1 MIKMD
6 DDSIIYDTSIYDSP
20 ALSSA
25 LMLSPIYA
33 VNSWNEWD
41 PLEEVIVGRLDG
53 AVVPPFHVSVTYNRP
68 HWTSWLH
75 RLTAGRRYP
84 QWMVRRAQTELD
96 GFVRMLEAEGVR
108 VRRPELIDQRRR
120 IRTPLWS
127 SRGFCL
133 ACPRDL
139 YLVVGDEII
148 ETPTCWRSRHFE
160 GDAYRTLFKEYST
173 NGARWTAA
181 PRPQLPDELFDASY
195 RVPEPGETIRYIT
208 NEFEPVFDAADIAR
222 CGRDLFITRS
232 NVTNEAGIRWLRRH
246 LGERGLRVHELES
259 RCNRP
264 AHIDTTFVPLAPG
277 KVLVNPDFIDVDRL
291 PSILKRW
298 DVLIAPRPDPV
309 DDLMAK
315 FSMCSPWT
323 SINVLMLDHRHVV
336 VEASQPTLHRSLKD
350 WGFEPL
356 PLPFLAYGPFG
367 GAFHCAT
374 LDTRRQGGLEHYF

>member
-1 MIKMD
+1 MND
-6 DDSIIYDTSIYDSP
+6 ATVIYDRSAVASALTSIAASP
-20 ALSSA
+20 
-25 LMLSPIYA
+25 

-53 AVVPPFHVSVTYNRP
+53 AVVPPFHVSVTYNRR
-68 HWTSWLH
+68 HSTSWLH
-75 RLTAGRRYP
+75 RLVAGRCYP

-96 GFVRMLEAEGVR
+96 GFVRLLEAEGVR
-108 VRRPELIDQRRR
+108 VRRPEVIDQRRR
-120 IRTPLWS
+120 VRTPLWS

-160 GDAYRTLFKEYST
+160 GDAYRKLFKEYFAD
-173 NGARWTAA
+173 GARWTAA

-232 NVTNEAGIRWLRRH
+232 NVTNEAGISWLRRH

-264 AHIDTTFVPLAPG
+264 MHIDTTFVPLGPG
-277 KVLVNPDFIDVDRL
+277 RVLINPDYIDVDRL
-291 PSILKRW
+291 PPILKRW
-298 DVLIAPRPDPV
+298 DVLTAPRPAPV

-323 SINVLMLDHRHVV
+323 SINVLMLDPRRVV
-336 VEASQPTLHRSLKD
+336 VEASQPILHRALKD

-374 LDTRRQGGLEHYF
+374 LDTRRRGALDNDF

>member
-1 MIKMD
+1 MHD
-6 DDSIIYDTSIYDSP
+6 VSVIYERP

-25 LMLSPIYA
+25 LMSSAACP

-53 AVVPPFHVSVTYNRP
+53 AVVPPFHVSVTCNRP
-68 HWTSWLH
+68 HSTSWLH
-75 RLTAGRRYP
+75 RWVAGRRYP

-96 GFVRMLEAEGVR
+96 GFVRVLEAEGVY
-108 VRRPELIDQRRR
+108 VRRPEPIDQRRR
-120 IRTPLWS
+120 VHTRLWS

-133 ACPRDL
+133 ACPPDL

-160 GDAYRTLFKEYST
+160 GDAYRTLFKEYFA

-181 PRPQLPDELFDASY
+181 PRPQLPDELFDADY
-195 RVPEPGETIRYIT
+195 RVPEPGEPIRYIT

-232 NVTNEAGIRWLRRH
+232 NVTNETGIRWLRRH
-246 LGERGLRVHELES
+246 LGDRGLRLHQLES
-259 RCNRP
+259 QCSRP
-264 AHIDTTFVPLAPG
+264 MHIDTTFVPLGPG
-277 KVLVNPDFIDVDRL
+277 RVLINPDYIDIDRL
-291 PSILKRW
+291 PPILKRW
-298 DVLIAPRPDPV
+298 DVFTAPRPDPV
-309 DDLMAK
+309 DELTAK

-323 SINVLMLDHRHVV
+323 SINVLMLDPRRVV
-336 VEASQPTLHRSLKD
+336 VEASQPTLHRALKD

-374 LDTRRQGGLEHYF
+374 LDTRRRGALEDYF